1 MENLN
6 LILPEIFIS
15 LSIMFLLV
23 LGVFKKDSSKLTFN
37 ISLLILLI
45 ASIIT
50 LNETFSINHVTLFNN
65 SVVIDPMSSLMKII
79 TLIGAFLVL
88 VISSAYLKSFK
99 IFKIEYP
106 VLILSSVLG
115 MMVMISSNDLMV
127 FYMGLELQSLAL
139 YVLATFN
146 RDQLKSSEAGLKYFV
161 LSALSSGLLLYGCS
175 LIYGFSGSTNFNV
188 ISSQLNSNEYVLT
201 FGIVFILVGLAFK
214 SSAVPFHMWAPD
226 VYEGSP
232 TSVTLFFTMVPK
244 IAALT
249 VFIRFLYV
257 PFLNLI
263 DQWQMIIIFLSIASM
278 LFGAIAAA
286 NSLSDIYSMGAIP
299 KTALNIICFPTDDL
313 DPALM
318 NQIFKGASDKLK
330 EAETALVG
338 GHSIKDD
345 EPKYGLSVTGL
356 CDPAKIWR
364 NNTGK
369 AGDAIILTKAIGS
382 GVLFNQNRKAHL
394 SPELFAPLIEN
405 CVRLNRYAKEAIEE
419 FKPNAVTDV
428 TGFGLLGHLR
438 EMLGRHNISLLFE
451 NLRFLPGAL
460 DAYKSGMT
468 TGSNE
473 SNKAICKDSV
483 RLPKNLS
490 REEKEM
496 LYDTQTSGGLLIS
509 IDPSVAEE
517 ALAKIIE
524 NGDKGARIIGFVE
537 EAESTIPHINVI
549 I

>member
-6 LILPEIFIS
+6 LVLPEIFIS
-15 LSIMFLLV
+15 ISIMFLLI
-23 LGVFKKDSSKLTFN
+23 LGVYIKNSSKLIYN
-37 ISLLILLI
+37 ASLLALLI
-45 ASIIT
+45 TAVIT
-50 LNETFSINHVTLFNN
+50 LNETFTVNRITLFND
-65 SVVIDPMSSLMKII
+65 SVVIDYMASLMKII
-79 TLIGAFLVL
+79 TLLGAFLVL
-88 VISSAYLKSFK
+88 IISSNYLKTFK

-106 VLILSSVLG
+106 ILILSSVLG

-175 LIYGFSGSTNFNV
+175 LIYGFSGSTNFDI

-214 SSAVPFHMWAPD
+214 ISAVPFHMWAPD

-278 LFGAIAAA
+278 LFGAVA
-286 NSLSDIYSMGAIP
+286 
-299 KTALNIICFPTDDL
+299 
-313 DPALM
+313 
-318 NQIFKGASDKLK
+318 
-330 EAETALVG
+330 
-338 GHSIKDD
+338 
-345 EPKYGLSVTGL
+345 
-356 CDPAKIWR
+356 
-364 NNTGK
+364 
-369 AGDAIILTKAIGS
+369 AIGQT
-382 GVLFNQNRKAHL
+382 NIKR
-394 SPELFAPLIEN
+394 LIAYSSIGHIGYT
-405 CVRLNRYAKEAIEE
+405 LA
-419 FKPNAVTDV
+419 
-428 TGFGLLGHLR
+428 GL
-438 EMLGRHNISLLFE
+438 
-451 NLRFLPGAL
+451 A
-460 DAYKSGMT
+460 

-473 SNKAICKDSV
+473 GIQSSIIYISIYIIMNLALFSCLLMLKRNNQYYENIDDLSGLSKNHPLLSLSLLVILFSLAGIPPLAGFFAKFYIFKAVIEQSMYFLAIV
-483 RLPKNLS
+483 GLLS
-490 REEKEM
+490 TVVAAFYYLRIIKIIYFDKEKEK
-496 LYDTQTSGGLLIS
+496 YDEDHSLWLKFSLT
-509 IDPSVAEE
+509 
-517 ALAKIIE
+517 
-524 NGDKGARIIGFVE
+524 F
-537 EAESTIPHINVI
+537 STILILLYFIFPSQLIDVVSRINI